1 MLDLAFRNIKRQ
13 RTRTILT
20 VLGIMIGIA
29 AVVSLG
35 SISQGMNIMMEKGFE
50 LVAGRIMVFQGE
62 EITGPLGMMSAMG
75 ASEITEEQIE
85 TIMSVSGVKDVV
97 PMLIYMDTSVPT
109 LMQLEWWA
117 FGLDPAKLNYF
128 KGENILM
135 YDGRELEEGDSDVA
149 IIGKDVADRY
159 YLQIGDSFTIKEND
173 FDIVGIIEKS
183 DIQDIDMGVI
193 VPIEDLKI
201 LLDKDTYQMAFVIP
215 EDVKDMEIIAEHIE
229 DADEELY
236 TITSKEIARQASQ
249 MISQIGIVTI
259 GLGAIA
265 AIVGGLGV
273 MNTMVMAVLERRRE
287 IGVMKA
293 IGATNRMI
301 LQQILIESA
310 LISLIGGMIGIA
322 LGMLGAFGITM
333 YAGGML
339 EAVVTPV
346 LAIGALAFA
355 LCLGLVGGIYPAW
368 KAAKLDPVEALRYE

>member
-1 MLDLAFRNIKRQ
+1 MLDIAFRNIKRQ
-13 RTRTILT
+13 KTRTILT

-35 SISQGMNIMMEKGFE
+35 SISQGMNIMMEKSFE

-62 EITGPLGMMSAMG
+62 GAAGIAGMMTAMST
-75 ASEITEEQIE
+75 SEITEEQIE
-85 TIMSVSGVKDVV
+85 TMISVSGVKDVV
-97 PMLIYMDTSVPT
+97 PMSMYMDTSVNM
-109 LMQLEWWA
+109 MQLGWVA
-117 FGLDPAKLNYF
+117 IGIDPVRLNYF

-149 IIGKDVADRY
+149 IIGKDVADKY
-159 YLQIGDSFTIKEND
+159 NLEVGDSFTVKEAD
-173 FDIVGIIEKS
+173 FDIVGVIERS

-193 VPIEDLKI
+193 VPIEDLKV

-215 EDVKDMEIIAEHIE
+215 EDVKDTEIIAEHIE
-229 DADEELY
+229 DADEDLY
-236 TITSKEIARQASQ
+236 TMTGKEIARQASEILDQ
-249 MISQIGIVTI
+249 ISIVTI

-273 MNTMVMAVLERRRE
+273 MNTMIMAVLERRRE

-293 IGATNRMI
+293 IGATNGMV

-339 EAVVTPV
+339 KAVVTPV
-346 LAIGALAFA
+346 LAVGALAFA

>member
-13 RTRTILT
+13 RARTILT

-35 SISQGMNIMMEKGFE
+35 SISQGLNIMMESGFE
-50 LVAGRIMVFQGE
+50 LIAGRIMVFQGE
-62 EITGPLGMMSAMG
+62 ETADVFGMLSAFG
-75 ASEITEEQIE
+75 ASEITEEQVE
-85 TIMSVSGVKDVV
+85 TMMSVSGVKDTV
-97 PMLIYMDTSVPT
+97 PMLIYMDTSVPM
-109 LMQLEWWA
+109 MQLDWWA
-117 FGLDPAKLNYF
+117 WGLDPAKLNYF
-128 KGENILM
+128 KGENIEM
-135 YDGRELEEGDSDVA
+135 YDGRELEEGDSDVV
-149 IIGKDVADRY
+149 IVGKNVADKY
-159 YLQIGDSFTIKEND
+159 NLGAGDSFAIKETD

-183 DIQDIDMGVI
+183 NIQDIDMGVI
-193 VPIEDLKI
+193 MPIEDLKT

-215 EDVKDMEIIAEHIE
+215 DDIKDTEIVAENIE
-229 DADEELY
+229 EADEELY
-236 TITSKEIARQASQ
+236 TISSKEIARQASE
-249 MISQIGIVTI
+249 MIGQIGIVTI

-273 MNTMVMAVLERRRE
+273 MNTMIMAVLERRRE

-293 IGATNRMI
+293 IGATNRMV

-310 LISLIGGMIGIA
+310 LISLIGGIIGIA

-339 EAVVTPV
+339 EAAVTPV
-346 LAIGALAFA
+346 LATGALAFA
-355 LCLGLVGGIYPAW
+355 LCLGLAGGIYPAW